1 MCEGSVSA
9 FFKPGTATP
18 RLRFWPNGW
27 GGAFVRMS
35 EYTSYHEAARGEPF
49 WPSPSIAGSF
59 RSDRFVGRGTRD
71 KPKDSRP
78 RLRPSGL
85 RRRCFLRHTTSQ
97 PARSALISQN
107 DALLRHGRSING
119 SGDRNSAHA
128 LQRSRAMALPA
139 CWSASSR
146 ASAQR
151 LGASMRRVMYKRRR
165 NE

>member
-1 MCEGSVSA
+1 VVSIFPVHRTRFSDQA
-9 FFKPGTATP
+9 LKPQCAKVRFRRFFKPGTATP
-18 RLRFWPNGW
+18 WLRFWPPGW

-35 EYTSYHEAARGEPF
+35 EHTSYHEAVRGEPF

-107 DALLRHGRSING
+107 DALLKHGKSING

-128 LQRSRAMALPA
+128 LPALSGDGTA
-139 CWSASSR
+139 
-146 ASAQR
+146 
-151 LGASMRRVMYKRRR
+151 RVPERI
-165 NE
+165 